1 MKKLAFIFGMAV
13 AVCCL
18 FAGCAKNPEA
28 RAISVFDSSSYTLPF
43 TPDSANNHGSGT
55 DFVSDLTLEEMR
67 NEINHQDGTT
77 AELYGDCLLIEK
89 QNGERVDYYVVTNLS
104 GNNFDF
110 EMPAFYSESNDL
122 ILYPKHLFDLA
133 QSDNGIWEVTEGK
146 EYIVNGSADEFK
158 QFYEKTGVFVVTQD
172 ENLLSIEWNKEFTLS
187 DGEVINQGGA
197 SFTAAKYQGS
207 SFTIGFTED
216 ENGQRVSYSVSEAN

>member
-1 MKKLAFIFGMAV
+1 MKKLAFLFGIAV
-13 AVCCL
+13 TVCCVL
-18 FAGCAKNPEA
+18 TGCAKDPEA

-43 TPDSANNHGSGT
+43 TPNSANNHGSGT

-67 NEINHQDGTT
+67 DAINHQDGTS
-77 AELYGDCLLIEK
+77 AELYGECLLIEK
-89 QNGERVDYYVVTNLS
+89 QDGERMDYYVVTKIS

-133 QSDNGIWEVTEGK
+133 HADNGVWEVTEGK
-146 EYIVNGSADEFK
+146 EYIVNGSADAFK

-172 ENLLSIEWNKEFTLS
+172 ENMLSVAWNKEFTLS
-187 DGEVINQGGA
+187 DGEAIRQGGA

-207 SFTIGFTED
+207 SFAIAFTED
-216 ENGQRVSYSVSEAN
+216 ENGQRVSYSVSEAE

>member
-1 MKKLAFIFGMAV
+1 MKKLAFIFGILV
-13 AVCCL
+13 AICCIL
-18 FAGCAKNPEA
+18 TGCAKDPEA

-43 TPDSANNHGSGT
+43 TPNSANNHGSGT
-55 DFVSDLTLEEMR
+55 DFVSDLTLEEMKH
-67 NEINHQDGTT
+67 EIDRQDGTT
-77 AELYGDCLLIEK
+77 AELYGKCLLIER
-89 QNGERVDYYVVTNLS
+89 QNRERVDYYVVTNLS

-110 EMPAFYSESNDL
+110 EMPAFYSESGDL
-122 ILYPKHLFDLA
+122 ILYPKYLFDSA
-133 QSDNGIWEVTEGK
+133 QTDNVIWEVAEGK

-172 ENLLSIEWNKEFTLS
+172 ENILSIEWNKEFTLS

-207 SFTIGFTED
+207 SFTIAFTED
-216 ENGQRVSYSVSEAN
+216 ENGQSISYSVSEVE